1 MIGRLLHKD
10 MLRRMRNPG
19 GFILLLI
26 MPLLFAMLIGLAF
39 GPSGGGERRI
49 RITLLFEDRDGS
61 IASKMLKSAFG
72 QGELSSLFDVR
83 PVGADSGAVLMNAG
97 KASALL
103 VVPAGFGDS
112 LLNRR
117 RAELFLVKNPSESFG
132 PKIAEETVRLFA
144 EAGDRFVRIAG
155 APLENIRVQ
164 SERKESP
171 SDWEVAAVAV
181 QFSRLVD
188 RVSAYLIP
196 PKIDLTIRSAAP
208 GKAASDSYNLYAD
221 ILSGLSVMCLLFIL
235 DVLSRDIHEERQKK
249 TLLRL
254 RAGPASVSSL
264 VAAKILFVFLSGLAA
279 HGLVWGGA
287 AALFG
292 VRMDA
297 RQLLLFLPFSMV
309 LVAALTGVVFMVQ
322 GLSRTLSQAQAI
334 SPAVIITFSMLGG
347 SMLPVRNLPGFLQK
361 AAALSPVTWGVRG
374 LQGILLEHAGPAGLL
389 KPALILSL
397 LAWCFL
403 VLSFF
408 LLRRKAAAWA

>member
-19 GFILLLI
+19 GFVLLLV
-26 MPLLFAMLIGLAF
+26 MPLLFALLIGLAF
-39 GPSGGGERRI
+39 GPSGGEERQI
-49 RITLLFEDRDGS
+49 RIGLLFDDRDGS
-61 IASKMLKSAFG
+61 IASKMLKTAFS
-72 QGELSSLFDVR
+72 QGELANLFDVR
-83 PVGADSGAVLMNAG
+83 PVQGDTGRALMDQG

-103 VVPAGFGDS
+103 IVPAGFGDS

-117 RAELFLVKNPSESFG
+117 PTELLLVKNPSESFG

-188 RVSAYLIP
+188 RVSDYLIP
-196 PKIDLTIRSAAP
+196 PKIGLNFRSAAP
-208 GKAASDSYNLYAD
+208 RKTGSDSYDIYAD

-254 RAGPASVSSL
+254 RAGPASLSSL
-264 VAAKILFVFLSGLAA
+264 VGAKILFVFLSGLVA
-279 HGLVWGGA
+279 HALVWTGA
-287 AALFG
+287 AVLFG

-297 RQLLLFLPFSMV
+297 GQLLLFLPFSVVM
-309 LVAALTGVVFMVQ
+309 VAALTGVVFMIQ
-322 GLSRTLSQAQAI
+322 GLTRTLSQAQAF

-347 SMLPVRNLPGFLQK
+347 SMLPIRNLPEFLQK
-361 AAALSPVTWGVRG
+361 AAFVSPVYWGVKG
-374 LQGILLEHAGPAGLL
+374 LQGILLQHSGPV
-389 KPALILSL
+389 ALFHPFLFLSL
-397 LAWCFL
+397 IAWFFL